1 MKTILLADDED
12 NLRMLIHM
20 TLSDPR
26 YRVVEAQNGAQA
38 LALAQ
43 ELSPAL
49 LVLDWTMPCLDGIE
63 VTRALRANTASVDI
77 PILMLTANGRDSDV
91 ELARSVGVTEYL
103 TKPFSPLELLD
114 TVERLLGD

>member
-12 NLRMLIHM
+12 NLRTLIHM

-26 YRVVEAQNGAQA
+26 YRVVEARNGAQA
-38 LALAQ
+38 LELTQ
-43 ELSPAL
+43 ELTPSL

-63 VTRALRANTASVDI
+63 VTRALRADAKSSGI
-77 PILMLTANGRDSDV
+77 PILMLTANGGESDV
-91 ELARSVGVTEYL
+91 ELARSVGVSEYL